1 MRKIIPA
8 LLLCVVLFSLC
19 SCISFSSNPPYF
31 SKDDYTV
38 TVSSSSLAQGNAET
52 WGTTWK

>member
-1 MRKIIPA
+1 MRKIVPA

-38 TVSSSSLAQGNAET
+38 TVSSSSLAEENAET